1 VFSAI
6 VGHLGVE
13 NNMEEVLRQEK
24 KYLISLDRYYY
35 LSRQLSRVLE
45 EDTHSS
51 GDGYLIRSLYFD
63 DIDDTDYEEKING
76 VEVRKKIRLRN
87 YGPSSD
93 TAKLELKQK
102 QGQWQKKRSLPLD
115 KDKAL
120 DLIRGNYTALLE
132 CRSDFADE
140 CFGIMSMRCYRPK
153 AVVTYNRKVYVAKE
167 NETRITFDHNIR
179 GSESFFDIFSYDLV
193 ENPISDP
200 YMVVLEVKYNNFL
213 LSYVKDIIQS
223 CNESERAISKYCL
236 GRPLLD
242 NYYW

>member
-1 VFSAI
+1 
-6 VGHLGVE
+6 
-13 NNMEEVLRQEK
+13 MEEVLRQEK

-45 EDTHSS
+45 EDAHSS

-63 DIDDTDYEEKING
+63 DIDDTDYIEKING

-87 YGPSSD
+87 YGPNST

-115 KDKAL
+115 KGKSL
-120 DLIRGNYTALLE
+120 ELIRGNYAPLLE
-132 CRSDFADE
+132 CNTDFADE

-153 AVVTYNRKVYVAKE
+153 AVVSYTRKVYVAKE
-167 NETRITFDHNIR
+167 NETRITFDHNIK
-179 GSESFFDIFSYDLV
+179 GSESYFNIFCPNMT
-193 ENPISDP
+193 ENPIFDP

-213 LSYVKDIIQS
+213 LGYIKDIIQHS
-223 CNESERAISKYCL
+223 NESERAISKYCL
-236 GRPLLD
+236 GRTMLD
-242 NYYW
+242 SYYW